1 MLNSSPTNTNI
12 PERAINEISGSNS
25 EFHSC
30 HSHVNSSSTSTTA
43 DQNLSNLTSPE
54 ISPALQPLRISA
66 CSSNSS
72 LHSSQST
79 VIDIPDEVS
88 EVNQGLEKQSS
99 VDSQNENNLGNRDQE
114 EEEEEEEEF
123 QDNDEQVLL
132 PWMLESSCYI

>member
-132 PWMLESSCYI
+132 P